1 MCVDRRVKFL
11 WIEGCSRVTTEGL
24 ESVVLSLK
32 ELESLKVISCKNMK
46 DDEVSPVLSMLFY
59 SLKDLKWMPDNR
71 SVLSTSLVG
80 SGMGKRGGKFFKK
93 LQI

>member
-1 MCVDRRVKFL
+1 
-11 WIEGCSRVTTEGL
+11 
-24 ESVVLSLK
+24 
-32 ELESLKVISCKNMK
+32 MK